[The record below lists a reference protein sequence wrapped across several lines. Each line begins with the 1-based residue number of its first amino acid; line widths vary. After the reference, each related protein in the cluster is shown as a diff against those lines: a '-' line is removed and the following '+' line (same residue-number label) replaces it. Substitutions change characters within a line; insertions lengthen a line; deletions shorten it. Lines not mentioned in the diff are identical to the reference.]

1 MILPGK
7 GDDRILALVAEN
19 CHALEVLL
27 HFLHIQLFENTPE
40 IQLDLFLFLQELDVS
55 NSFITDKG
63 LLSIC
68 GVTVTEVSI
77 VITEQLASLQML
89 LNESH
94 CPSRWT
100 LGREVLKRSKRRRR
114 RRGER

>member
-1 MILPGK
+1 M
-7 GDDRILALVAEN
+7 
-19 CHALEVLL
+19 
-27 HFLHIQLFENTPE
+27 
-40 IQLDLFLFLQELDVS
+40 DVS

-68 GVTVTEVSI
+68 GVTVTEVS
-77 VITEQLASLQML
+77 VMNNL
-89 LNESH
+89 LLIENH

-100 LGREVLKRSKRRRR
+100 LGREVLKRLRRR

>member
-1 MILPGK
+1 M
-7 GDDRILALVAEN
+7 
-19 CHALEVLL
+19 
-27 HFLHIQLFENTPE
+27 
-40 IQLDLFLFLQELDVS
+40 DVS

-77 VITEQLASLQML
+77 MITEQLKSLQML

-114 RRGER
+114 RGER